1 MRNRLALLLLGTA
14 PIALASMF
22 ATAAAQDARTLLQ
35 AADRAIGASTVNSIQ
50 YSATGWMRPVGQSFA
65 ANDDWPRLDLKSYT
79 TTIDYRSRS
88 AKEEYLQ
95 VQGNNP
101 ARGGGFQPIVGERRT
116 TSFVS
121 GNSAWTVNAQG
132 QANPQANAAEERQFM
147 LWTTP
152 HGFIKAAQQ
161 ATDTSVSDRY
171 FVRNGRTLKVIGFT
185 TMGKYRVT
193 GEFNDQNLLERVV
206 TWIPNPMMG
215 DMQVE
220 IRYSDYR
227 DVGNGAKFPFHI
239 HGHQGDHPFIG
250 GRNWLDLAI
259 TEAKANVPNAAQTVP
274 DNVRNAAAPRA
285 QATSRSLG
293 NGVWL
298 IGGAGANSVAVEFR
312 DFITVVEGP
321 QDDAR
326 SNAVIAEV
334 KRVIPNKPI
343 RYLVNTHHHWDHSGG
358 IRGFAAAGATI
369 VTHESNRD
377 FYEKVVLA
385 PQARSL
391 SPDRLSQF
399 PFATTGPG
407 PQRLETFADRWAI
420 SDGTQTVM
428 VYHVDGLDHAADMAI
443 AYIPSAKI
451 LINADMGPPT
461 PGAPAANVN
470 ASTVALYNIT
480 KRLRLDVTQHVPI
493 HGNPSSQADF
503 ERTVGPVAAARAASG
518 GAGGA
523 GGGGG

>member
-1 MRNRLALLLLGTA
+1 MTKRISILLLGTA
-14 PIALASMF
+14 PIAFAAMF
-22 ATAAAQDARTLLQ
+22 ATAAAQDAGTLLQ
-35 AADRAIGASTVNSIQ
+35 AADRAMGASAVSSIQ

-65 ANDDWPRLDLKSYT
+65 ADDDWPRLDLKSYSA
-79 TTIDYRSRS
+79 TIDYGSRS
-88 AKEEYLQ
+88 GKEEYVQ
-95 VQGNNP
+95 IQGNNP
-101 ARGGGFQPIVGERRT
+101 AQGGGFQPIVGERRT
-116 TSFVS
+116 TAFVS
-121 GNSAWTVNAQG
+121 GSSAWNLNAQG
-132 QANPQANAAEERQFM
+132 QANPQPNAAEERQFM
-147 LWTTP
+147 LWTSP

-161 ATDTSVSDRY
+161 AQDVSVLDRY
-171 FVRNGRTLKVIGFT
+171 LVRAGRTLKVIGFT

-227 DVGNGAKFPFHI
+227 DVGGGAKFPYRI
-239 HGHQGDHPFIG
+239 HAHQGDHPFVG
-250 GRNWLDLAI
+250 GRNWLDLTI
-259 TEAKANVPNAAQTVP
+259 TQASANIPNAAQAVP

-285 QATSRSLG
+285 QANSRPLG

-298 IGGAGANSVAVEFR
+298 IGGAGANSVAIEFR

-321 QDDAR
+321 DDDAR
-326 SNAVIAEV
+326 STAVIAEV

-343 RYLVNTHHHWDHSGG
+343 RYLVNTHHHWDHAGG

-377 FYEKVVLA
+377 FYEEVVLA
-385 PQARSL
+385 PQSRSL
-391 SPDRLSQF
+391 EPDSLSRF

-407 PQRLETFADRWAI
+407 PEILETFADRYAI
-420 SDGTQTVM
+420 SDGTQTAM
-428 VYHVDGLDHAADMAI
+428 VYHVANLGHAADMAI
-443 AYIPSAKI
+443 TYVPSAKI
-451 LINADMGPPT
+451 LISADMGPPA

-470 ASTVALYNIT
+470 ASTVALYNTIR
-480 KRLRLDVTQHVPI
+480 RLGLDVAQHVPI
-493 HGNPSSQADF
+493 HGNPSSHADF
-503 ERTVGPVAAARAASG
+503 ERTVGPVAAARAAG

-523 GGGGG
+523 GGGGQ

>member
-1 MRNRLALLLLGTA
+1 MRNKLAMLFLGTA
-14 PIALASMF
+14 PIAFASMLG
-22 ATAAAQDARTLLQ
+22 TAAAQDAKTLLQ
-35 AADRAIGASTVNSIQ
+35 AADRAMGASTVNSIQ
-50 YSATGWMRPVGQSFA
+50 YSATGWMRPVGQSYA
-65 ANDDWPRLDLKSYT
+65 ANSDWPRLDLKSYT
-79 TTIDYRSRS
+79 ATIDYRSRS
-88 AKEEYLQ
+88 GKEDYVQ
-95 VQGNNP
+95 VQGNNRP
-101 ARGGGFQPIVGERRT
+101 QGGGFQPIVGERRT
-116 TSFVS
+116 TEFVS
-121 GNSAWTVNAQG
+121 GNSAWTMNAQG
-132 QANPQANAAEERQFM
+132 QANPQPGAAEVRQFM
-147 LWTTP
+147 LWTSP

-161 ATDTSVSDRY
+161 TSDASVSNRY
-171 FVRNGRTLKVIGFT
+171 FVRTGRTLKVVGFT

-206 TWIPNPMMG
+206 TWVPNPMMG

-239 HGHQGDHPFIG
+239 HAHQGDHPLIG

-259 TEAKANVPNAAQTVP
+259 TDAKANVPNAAQTVP
-274 DNVRNAAAPRA
+274 DNVRNAVERPT
-285 QATSRSLG
+285 QAISRSLG

-298 IGGAGANSVAVEFR
+298 IGGAGANSIAVQFR
-312 DFITVVEGP
+312 DFITVVEGT

-326 SNAVIAEV
+326 SNAVIAEA

-358 IRGFAAAGATI
+358 IRTFAAEGATI
-369 VTHESNRD
+369 VTHESNRN
-377 FYEKVVLA
+377 FYERVVLA
-385 PQARSL
+385 PQPRTL

-407 PQRLETFADRWAI
+407 PERLETFADRYAI
-420 SDGTQTVM
+420 SDGTQTIM

-451 LINADMGPPT
+451 LINADLGPPAAGT
-461 PGAPAANVN
+461 PAANVN
-470 ASTVALYNIT
+470 ASAIALYNIM
-480 KRLRLDVTQHVPI
+480 KRLKLDVVQHVPI

-503 ERTVGPVAAARAASG
+503 ERTVGPVAAARPAG
-518 GAGGA
+518 GAA
-523 GGGGG
+523 GGGG